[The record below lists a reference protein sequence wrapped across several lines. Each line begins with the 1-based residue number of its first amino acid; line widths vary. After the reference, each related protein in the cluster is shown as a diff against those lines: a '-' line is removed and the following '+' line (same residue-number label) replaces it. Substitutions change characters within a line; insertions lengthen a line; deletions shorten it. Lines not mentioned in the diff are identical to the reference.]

1 MLNFSF
7 EPKLSKELILSRFS
21 EEQIMGY
28 YLKVPIKKG
37 LFRSPLRKDKNP
49 TCSLYRNN
57 SGTLIFKDFATGQN
71 LNVFGVVQTMFN
83 CNYHRA
89 LQIIAND
96 FGIIKNKHLP
106 KNQGKIDY
114 NTVKIKDKTIAK
126 IQVEIQDFTEQ
137 DLKWWGKYGITPE
150 ILKKFNVFSCKHV
163 FLNDNLFAEYHQHC
177 PIYGYY
183 GGKIQENKE
192 KIELWKCYFPKR
204 KEYRFIGNYPAK
216 KLQGYDKLPKKGKVC
231 VITKSQKDVMALYA
245 YGIPACAPNSETVIP
260 SKAIIDDLISR
271 FEYVFALWDNDE
283 TGISF
288 LNKMKREYPQ
298 LHCLIIPRHYKAK
311 DFSDLRA
318 LYGEQETKQFIIKY
332 LKYFKQNEKIE
343 KS

>member
-1 MLNFSF
+1 MNFSF
-7 EPKLSKELILSRFS
+7 QTKITKELILSKYS
-21 EEQIMGY
+21 EEQIMEY

-37 LFRSPLRKDKNP
+37 LFRSPLRRDMNP

-57 SGTLIFKDFATGQN
+57 SGTLIFKDFATGQY
-71 LNVFGVVQTMFN
+71 LNAFGVVQELFK
-83 CNYHRA
+83 CDYHRA

-96 FGIIKNKHLP
+96 FNIVENNNIP
-106 KNQGKIDY
+106 KNIGKINDSPY
-114 NTVKIKDKTIAK
+114 KIDDKSIAR
-126 IQVEIQDFTEQ
+126 IQVERKEFSELE
-137 DLKWWGKYGITPE
+137 LKWWKKYGITPE
-150 ILKKFNVFSCKHV
+150 ILQRFDVYSCKHV
-163 FLNDNLFAEYHQHC
+163 FLNGNLCAESQINC

-204 KEYRFIGNYPAK
+204 KSYRFLGNYPAK
-216 KLQGYDKLPKKGKVC
+216 KLQGYDKLPKKGKIC
-231 VITKSQKDVMALYA
+231 IITKSLKDVMAFYA

-260 SKAIIDDLISR
+260 SKAVVDDLLNR
-271 FEYVFALWDNDE
+271 FEYVWALWDNDS

-288 LNKMKREYPQ
+288 LNKIKRMYPKV
-298 LHCLIIPRHYKAK
+298 HCFIIPRKYKAK

-318 LYGEQETKQFIIKY
+318 LYGEQKTKQFIIEY
-332 LKYFKQNEKIE
+332 IKYFKVNEKVE